1 MYRPILSKLAPG
13 TRKISHFLQTSYIT
27 STTKFLGL
35 LGGHLLFPTEQ
46 VPSSY
51 STLGYL
57 VDGLASL
64 VLLLTGELLLGGG
77 TGGGSAGQSAC
88 DVTGGGG
95 GVVAIPLIGGLLVS
109 NGIGAG
115 DCWTAAGASGTS

>member
-1 MYRPILSKLAPG
+1 M
-13 TRKISHFLQTSYIT
+13 
-27 STTKFLGL
+27 
-35 LGGHLLFPTEQ
+35 GGHLLFPTEQ

-51 STLGYL
+51 SALGYL

-109 NGIGAG
+109 NSIGAG
-115 DCWTAAGASGTS
+115 DCWTAAAGASGTS